1 MIGADRSADASTC
14 LRAGDASTAASSSF
28 RSAIGLG
35 LTSTSGAISGA
46 DRSAAGPAL
55 FRLAPLPFAMSSSTP
70 SLSTLTPP
78 EAASERMPSCLA
90 PISFC
95 SAAIGDG
102 LTATPASTTGAER
115 SEESLRGRSDGGASV
130 ISFLRSAIGDGL
142 IVTSGAMTGADRSPA
157 ASSTCLSPRGEPFA
171 TSARTSLAA
180 TRCAPVVA
188 KPLMSACLASISF

>member
-1 MIGADRSADASTC
+1 MIGAERSADTSTC
-14 LRAGDASTAASSSF
+14 LRAGDASTDASSF
-28 RSAIGLG
+28 LRSAIGLG
-35 LTSTSGAISGA
+35 LTSTSGAITGA
-46 DRSAAGPAL
+46 DRSATGPAL
-55 FRLAPLPFAMSSSTP
+55 FRRAALPFAMSSSTP

-90 PISFC
+90 PISCC

-115 SEESLRGRSDGGASV
+115 SEESLRGRSDGGALM

-142 IVTSGAMTGADRSPA
+142 IVTSGPMTGADLSP
-157 ASSTCLSPRGEPFA
+157 ASSTCLSPREEPVA